1 MKDYFKFLKFR
12 NSLLGWI
19 VLAAVIIA
27 GAGTVVIFK
36 VNFQHPAYCSA
47 QQVTGTAFLQGE
59 TGYEVGNLILKNI
72 SSTPCRLPY
81 RPIVAILSH
90 GKTLTLDQASMSI
103 FEQKTT
109 RSTPLS
115 VLNPQSRTVV
125 SLMWGNWCSSALN
138 RKSEF
143 KGLLLISFVA
153 STSPL
158 RANLTAADLPRCD
171 WPNQPS
177 TIAIGPFQSS

>member
-1 MKDYFKFLKFR
+1 MKDFFKFLKFR
-12 NSLLGWI
+12 KSLLSWI

-27 GAGTVVIFK
+27 GASTVVIFK
-36 VNFQHPAYCSA
+36 VKFHHPAYCSA

-72 SSTPCRLPY
+72 SAKPCRLPY
-81 RPIVAILSH
+81 RPTLAILSH
-90 GKTLTLDQASMSI
+90 GETLTVAQAAMGI
-103 FEQKTT
+103 FERKST

-143 KGLLLISFVA
+143 KGLLLISLVA

-158 RANLTAADLPRCD
+158 RANLTAAELPRCD

-177 TIAIGPFQSS
+177 TMAVGPFQSS